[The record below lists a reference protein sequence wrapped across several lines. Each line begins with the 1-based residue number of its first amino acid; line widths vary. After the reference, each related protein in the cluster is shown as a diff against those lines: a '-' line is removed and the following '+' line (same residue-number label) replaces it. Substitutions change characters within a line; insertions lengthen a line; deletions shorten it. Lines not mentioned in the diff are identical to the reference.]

1 MNKTK
6 TLIATALIASVGGWG
21 AMTLASS
28 HDRHGQMDHG
38 AMHGAD
44 HGAQGDIPADA
55 SPSTSAY
62 MEANEAMHSGM
73 AIEFTGDADVDFAK
87 GMIPHHEGAIAMAQ
101 IVLEHG
107 EDPKIR
113 ALAEEI
119 IAARKAKSHFCA
131 TGLLRAVTDT
141 RSATQ
146 QQGFARTSPQVRV
159 KCWSMPGCKH
169 HPRRN
174 RLY

>member
-28 HDRHGQMDHG
+28 HDAHGDHGQMDHG

-55 SPSTSAY
+55 SPSTRAY

-107 EDPKIR
+107 EDPETR

-119 IAARKAKSHFCA
+119 IAAQESEIAF
-131 TGLLRAVTDT
+131 LRDWLA
-141 RSATQ
+141 
-146 QQGFARTSPQVRV
+146 AR
-159 KCWSMPGCKH
+159 GH
-169 HPRRN
+169 
-174 RLY
+174 

>member
-6 TLIATALIASVGGWG
+6 STLIATALIASVGGWG
-21 AMTLASS
+21 AMSLASS
-28 HDRHGQMDHG
+28 HGGHGGHGQMDHG
-38 AMHGAD
+38 AMHGAN
-44 HGAQGDIPADA
+44 HGAQGGIPADA
-55 SPSTSAY
+55 SPSTRAY

-107 EDPKIR
+107 EDPETR

-119 IAARKAKSHFCA
+119 IAAQESEIAF
-131 TGLLRAVTDT
+131 LRDWLA
-141 RSATQ
+141 
-146 QQGFARTSPQVRV
+146 AR
-159 KCWSMPGCKH
+159 GH
-169 HPRRN
+169 
-174 RLY
+174 